1 MKTTIPNNLS
11 FPPVHSFIGDIQ
23 IIIQDKSVSLTLA
36 SKLNAFI
43 STGDFFFVDVNVRKG
58 FDNKINH
65 ENQSSA
71 LLRYTSRL
79 VQYVPSSQRL
89 PYHILNENFKS
100 DIPCLLFQLFLP
112 IDRKNNMFSL
122 ICFTNDE
129 YIIHKNYHE
138 VADTNINFYAS
149 SESVVDIVFI
159 HHLLE
164 LQ

>member
-1 MKTTIPNNLS
+1 MKTTIPNNLF

-65 ENQSSA
+65 ENKSSA

-100 DIPCLLFQLFLP
+100 DIPCLLF
-112 IDRKNNMFSL
+112 
-122 ICFTNDE
+122 
-129 YIIHKNYHE
+129 
-138 VADTNINFYAS
+138 
-149 SESVVDIVFI
+149 
-159 HHLLE
+159 
-164 LQ
+164 